1 MNARVDDV
9 LFLAHRIPYPPNK
22 GDKLRAYRVLT
33 HLAARHRI
41 HLGTFVDDRDDF
53 RHVQTLRETCASVCA
68 EWLDPRLARIRSLRG
83 LASREALSLPYYRN
97 AALRRWVEQTVRDRR
112 IDTAVVFSS
121 VMAQYVIQMPQL
133 RVLIDFVDVDSA
145 KWTEY
150 ARARRW
156 PLSWLYRREGRR
168 LLDFERRAAE
178 RASRAFFVTDAE
190 VALWRRLAPD
200 CATRV
205 DAVGNGVDTRYFSPD
220 FACGSPFAAATL
232 PIVFTGAMNYWPN
245 VDAVRWFA
253 EGILP
258 RVRAARPTARFYIVG
273 MSPAPAVT
281 ALASD
286 AVHITGTVDDV
297 RPYLRHAAAIVAPLR
312 LARGIQNK
320 VLEAMAMGRPV
331 VASAAC
337 AAPIDAI
344 PGRHLLT
351 ASDADEFAASL
362 ITLLGDPEQAA
373 AIGRAARERIV
384 SHYDWNAQ
392 LAPLCHAVGPAVRER
407 EIVEAP

>member
-1 MNARVDDV
+1 MGD
-9 LFLAHRIPYPPNK
+9 LLYLTHRIPYPPNK

-33 HLAARHRI
+33 HLAAAHRV

-53 RHVQTLRETCASVCA
+53 RHVQALREICASVRA
-68 EWLDPRLARIRSLRG
+68 VWLDPRLARIRSLTG
-83 LASREALSLPYYRN
+83 LASREALSLPYYRS
-97 AALRRWVEQTVRDRR
+97 AALRRWVGETLLDRR

-121 VMAQYVIQMPQL
+121 VMAQYVAHLPRL

-145 KWTEY
+145 KWTQY
-150 ARARRW
+150 AGARRW
-156 PLSWLYRREGRR
+156 PLSWLYRREGRL

-178 RASRAFFVTDAE
+178 RASRVFFVTEAE
-190 VALWRRLAPD
+190 VALWRRLAPG

-220 FACGSPFAAATL
+220 FACDSPFAPGSL

-253 EGILP
+253 DDVLP
-258 RVRAARPTARFYIVG
+258 RVRDAQPAVRFYIVG
-273 MSPAPAVT
+273 MNPVPSVM
-281 ALASD
+281 ALESD
-286 AVHITGTVDDV
+286 AVHVTGTVDDV
-297 RPYLRHAAAIVAPLR
+297 RPYLRHAAAVVAPLR

-337 AAPIDAI
+337 AAPIDAV

-351 ASDADEFAASL
+351 ASDADEFATSL
-362 ITLLGDPEQAA
+362 VTLLGAPETAA

-384 SHYDWNAQ
+384 SHYDWDAQ
-392 LAPLCHAVGPAVRER
+392 LAPLCRAVEPAGRER
-407 EIVEAP
+407 EVAEAQ